1 MPLFSNK
8 FSPKKTPSRKAGISL
23 ANKDFNSK
31 SIEKELGLNI
41 GPIRLKLGDQ
51 ETIFEAGSWIPE
63 SGKIG
68 GTYKENE
75 RLKKEI
81 KRLEDENNLLKLKF
95 EVLLDM
101 LTQKTAEFYSSK
113 EELDCF
119 KKSSSYNKDSES

>member
-31 SIEKELGLNI
+31 SIEKEFGLNI

-101 LTQKTAEFYSSK
+101 LTQKTAEFYSPK

-119 KKSSSYNKDSES
+119 KKNSSYNKDSES

>member
-101 LTQKTAEFYSSK
+101 LTQKTAEFYSPK

-119 KKSSSYNKDSES
+119 KKNSSYNKDSES